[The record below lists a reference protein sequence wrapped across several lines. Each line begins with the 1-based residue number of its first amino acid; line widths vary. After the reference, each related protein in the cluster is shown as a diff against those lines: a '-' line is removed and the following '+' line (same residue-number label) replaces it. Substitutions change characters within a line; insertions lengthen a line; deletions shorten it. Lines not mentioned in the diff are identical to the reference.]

1 MCHYSFFK
9 CTVIKSKIEQILAAM
24 WYSFKQM
31 FITQYLNN
39 ATMLKNNKINDNKHK
54 SFNKF
59 TFFMLFY
66 WLKNNICGAINLK
79 QV

>member
-1 MCHYSFFK
+1 
-9 CTVIKSKIEQILAAM
+9 
-24 WYSFKQM
+24 M
-31 FITQYLNN
+31 FITQNLNN

-79 QV
+79 QVWVVAKNIASQAESFKLEIPTADKL